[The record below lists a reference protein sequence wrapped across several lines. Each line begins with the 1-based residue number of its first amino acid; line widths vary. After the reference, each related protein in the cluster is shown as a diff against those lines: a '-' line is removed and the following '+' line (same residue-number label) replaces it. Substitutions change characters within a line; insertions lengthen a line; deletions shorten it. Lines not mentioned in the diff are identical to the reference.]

1 MNSALQLIVFGLG
14 GLYHLA
20 AFNTLHKI
28 VVHIMKDTFN
38 PIHVMTEL
46 IPPIIKIFYRQSC
59 LLPRIQLYK
68 FFGNAFFIFSVFSYR
83 ETSILSSLCCPIEED
98 EDADADTYQA
108 AKNGDNLP
116 MFQFLLAP
124 VAFQLNHHGILS
136 ATSILGSLINW
147 LEHRAVNDNQLW
159 LRLSGNEIERDLQF
173 MN

>member
-28 VVHIMKDTFN
+28 VVHITKDTFN
-38 PIHVMTEL
+38 SIHVVTEL

-59 LLPRIQLYK
+59 LLPCMQLYK

-83 ETSILSSLCCPIEED
+83 ETSILSSLCCPIEKGED
-98 EDADADTYQA
+98 GDADTYQA

-124 VAFQLNHHGILS
+124 V
-136 ATSILGSLINW
+136 GSLDHFYPPVS
-147 LEHRAVNDNQLW
+147 LP
-159 LRLSGNEIERDLQF
+159 LQTV
-173 MN
+173 MDHPRK

>member
-1 MNSALQLIVFGLG
+1 M
-14 GLYHLA
+14 
-20 AFNTLHKI
+20 
-28 VVHIMKDTFN
+28 
-38 PIHVMTEL
+38 
-46 IPPIIKIFYRQSC
+46 
-59 LLPRIQLYK
+59 QLYK
-68 FFGNAFFIFSVFSYR
+68 FFGNAFFIFNVFSYR

-98 EDADADTYQA
+98 EDGDADTYQA

-159 LRLSGNEIERDLQF
+159 QRLSGNEIERDLQF